1 MNITPIEM
9 LRNCGATFVVGLAL
23 GILGYTLTFLSI
35 KVKNLNKKLNF
46 VEIIK
51 DVIIILLFTIS
62 AILVLYYHCEGRLR
76 GIFLFVLI
84 IGYWANKILLSRTLY
99 KLLEFL
105 CKISIKTIKI
115 FNSIFIQPIE
125 KLINKLYNNI
135 KKSKYFNR
143 GKLHNERTKKQG
155 KIE

>member
-23 GILGYTLTFLSI
+23 GILGDTLTFLSI

-46 VEIIK
+46 VDIIK

-76 GIFLFVLI
+76 GIFLFLLI
-84 IGYWANKILLSRTLY
+84 IGYWTNKILLSRTLY

-115 FNSIFIQPIE
+115 FHSIFIQPIE

-135 KKSKYFNR
+135 KKSKYVNR